1 MTGDASKLK
10 YINARLLAIQA
21 AYAHALSGAPWE
33 KILARAASGR
43 LGGSVIDD
51 ASGAMRVVA
60 LEAADKA
67 LFASLTDE
75 IRNRA
80 DDLAGILR
88 SALDDKFEV
97 KRLDVLLKTLL
108 TTGIAE
114 FYANP
119 RLDRA
124 IVVNEYTDIARSF
137 YDGSEVKLVNAVLD
151 KVGRL
156 LKND

>member
-1 MTGDASKLK
+1 MTGDTSKLK

-21 AYAHALSGAPWE
+21 AYAHALAGAPWD
-33 KILARAASGR
+33 KVLARAAAR
-43 LGGSVIDD
+43 HLGGSVIDD
-51 ASGAMRVVA
+51 AARVIA
-60 LEAADKA
+60 LEEADKA
-67 LFASLTDE
+67 LFAALTDE
-75 IRNRA
+75 IKTRA
-80 DDLAGILR
+80 ADLNDILR
-88 SALDDKFEV
+88 SALDDKFDL
-97 KRLDVLLKTLL
+97 KRMDVLLKTIL
-108 TTGIAE
+108 TVGIAE

-124 IVVNEYTDIARSF
+124 IIVNEYADIARSF